1 MQRTP
6 ADMAQTALAEFQTLV
21 LQDGDLQHD
30 LRGRLDRED
39 FVTRVLERARERGLA
54 VERAEVEAALDASM
68 QSWLMRWLDR

>member
-1 MQRTP
+1 
-6 ADMAQTALAEFQTLV
+6 MAQTALAEFQTLV
-21 LQDGDLQHD
+21 LQDDDLQHD

-68 QSWLMRWLDR
+68 QSWLMRGLDR